1 MNPLQYNF
9 NDFVQEERRQR
20 AQAARLAVVS
30 LGAPSGPVAA
40 AIALDATK
48 QRMRTPTAAVLV
60 RWGMRCVAAVVIAFA
75 IGFTAGAYA
84 QSVPSPA
91 TAPASAA
98 APSLATPAQPL
109 PSVNVGQ
116 IGNQPVSMPMQ
127 VLLLMTGI
135 TLLPALLLGVTAFT
149 RVIIVLGLLRQAL
162 GTGQAP
168 SNQVLLALA
177 LFLTAMIMQPVF
189 DHAWTAGIAPY
200 LDHQMDF
207 RSAWA
212 GASGPFRE
220 FMLAQVRESDLMTFA
235 GLSNS
240 GPYATPQDV
249 PFGVLAASFLTSELK
264 TAFEIAFLIY
274 IPFVIIDL
282 VVASV
287 LMSMGMMM
295 LSPMIISAP
304 FKILLFVLVDGWV
317 LVVGSLAG
325 SFNPVA

>member
-1 MNPLQYNF
+1 MLECL
-9 NDFVQEERRQR
+9 VRT
-20 AQAARLAVVS
+20 ACGLALVLGLAYGL
-30 LGAPSGPVAA
+30 LGASAHAQSAPVAA
-40 AIALDATK
+40 
-48 QRMRTPTAAVLV
+48 P
-60 RWGMRCVAAVVIAFA
+60 
-75 IGFTAGAYA
+75 
-84 QSVPSPA
+84 
-91 TAPASAA
+91 APAAQA
-98 APSLATPAQPL
+98 QAQAQALPA
-109 PSVNVGQ
+109 VNVGQ
-116 IGNQPVSMPMQ
+116 IGNQPVSMPLQ

-135 TLLPALLLGVTAFT
+135 TLLPAALMGITAFT
-149 RVIIVLGLLRQAL
+149 RIIIVLGLLRQAL
-162 GTGQAP
+162 GTGQTP

-177 LFLTAMIMQPVF
+177 LFLTFMVMTPVF
-189 DHAWTAGIAPY
+189 DQAWAVGIGPY
-200 LDHQMDF
+200 LDGTMDF

-212 GASGPFRE
+212 AASEPFRG
-220 FMLAQVRESDLMTFA
+220 FMLAQVRETDLMTFA

-240 GPYATPQDV
+240 GPYATAQDV
-249 PFGVLAASFLTSELK
+249 PFSVLAASFLTSELK

-317 LVVGSLAG
+317 LVVGSLAA

>member
-1 MNPLQYNF
+1 MTGLL
-9 NDFVQEERRQR
+9 RQR
-20 AQAARLAVVS
+20 TLLVLCAVLLCLLAGGAAAQAAQQAVQQAAQA
-30 LGAPSGPVAA
+30 AP
-40 AIALDATK
+40 
-48 QRMRTPTAAVLV
+48 
-60 RWGMRCVAAVVIAFA
+60 
-75 IGFTAGAYA
+75 
-84 QSVPSPA
+84 
-91 TAPASAA
+91 AA
-98 APSLATPAQPL
+98 APAL
-109 PSVNVGQ
+109 PSLPPVTVGQ

-127 VLLLMTGI
+127 VLLLMTSI

-149 RVIIVLGLLRQAL
+149 RIIIVLSLLRQAL

-177 LFLTAMIMQPVF
+177 LFLTAMVMQPVL
-189 DHAWTAGIAPY
+189 DQAWTAGIAPY
-200 LDHQMDF
+200 LDHQIDF
-207 RSAWA
+207 RTAWTA
-212 GASGPFRE
+212 ASTPFRA
-220 FMLAQVRESDLMTFA
+220 FMLAQVRENDLMTFA
-235 GLSNS
+235 GMSNT

-295 LSPMIISAP
+295 LSPMLISAP

-317 LVVGSLAG
+317 LVVGSLAA
-325 SFNPVA
+325 SFNPI